1 MKKCPKCGKEND
13 DEAIFCES
21 CDWKL
26 NMRYAQGGD
35 AKYLINSRIFAISAL
50 LLGIASVLLFVA
62 KFSIGAVIAGGI
74 GMFLGG
80 YTQSFVRITGVK
92 DDKKKTFM
100 IIAIVG
106 LGISVVGFMLGFSGL
121 F

>member
-26 NMRYAQGGD
+26 NMRYAKGGD
-35 AKYLINSRIFAISAL
+35 AKYLINSRLFAVTSVI
-50 LLGIASVLLFVA
+50 LGVLSIVFYLVNVA
-62 KFSIGAVIAGGI
+62 AGAVVFGGL

-92 DDKKKTFM
+92 DEKKKLFTA
-100 IIAIVG
+100 IAIVG
-106 LGISVVGFMLGFSGL
+106 LAISVIGFMLGFAGL